1 MRDRF
6 SMYHPVCGFLFFIVA
21 AVVSMVLFH
30 PLFLSVSF
38 LCALTYLLVLRGRKA
53 FGLLLKFLLP
63 MAVVVTLINAL
74 LNSYGTT
81 VLFAL
86 PWGLPFAAEALLF
99 GFCQAL
105 LFSSVLLWLFCY
117 SDVMGSEKFLF
128 VFGRIFPNTALLFS
142 MTLRFIPLF
151 VRRAGEIRMARRAAG
166 IAGQHRLKE
175 AVHVFSALATGCL
188 ESSVA
193 MALSMRAKGYG
204 AGQRRP
210 FNRYRF
216 KKKDAFYLSFL
227 LLCLAAVAA
236 GGMADAY
243 YFEFEPALYLETGP
257 LFYLGLGAFL
267 ALCISPVLLDAAE
280 AVKWRIL
287 MSKI

>member
-86 PWGLPFAAEALLF
+86 PWGLPFTAEALLF

-151 VRRAGEIRMARRAAG
+151 VRRAGEIRMARRARSMENPISSTAG
-166 IAGQHRLKE
+166 VLPSTGLA
-175 AVHVFSALATGCL
+175 SARKRKTRNSSNACGPSTETSLA
-188 ESSVA
+188 E
-193 MALSMRAKGYG
+193 
-204 AGQRRP
+204 
-210 FNRYRF
+210 
-216 KKKDAFYLSFL
+216 LSFRRTAKYMDDVTL
-227 LLCLAAVAA
+227 RC
-236 GGMADAY
+236 
-243 YFEFEPALYLETGP
+243 
-257 LFYLGLGAFL
+257 
-267 ALCISPVLLDAAE
+267 
-280 AVKWRIL
+280 
-287 MSKI
+287 